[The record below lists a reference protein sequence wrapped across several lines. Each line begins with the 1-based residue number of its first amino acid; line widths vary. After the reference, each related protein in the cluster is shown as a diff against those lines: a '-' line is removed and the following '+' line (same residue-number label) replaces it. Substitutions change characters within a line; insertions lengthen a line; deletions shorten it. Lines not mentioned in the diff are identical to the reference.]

1 MVAEGEAVAVE
12 DAVMP
17 SSGSEEKVMV
27 AGESSAVEESGE
39 ELVDRREVLVADH
52 PRKRTE
58 NIVCNS
64 DGAEALNCSFVG
76 SLQDA

>member
-1 MVAEGEAVAVE
+1 MAEGGAVAAE

-17 SSGSEEKVMV
+17 SSGSEEEAIV
-27 AGESSAVEESGE
+27 ARELSAVEEGGD
-39 ELVDRREVLVADH
+39 ELVDRRGVLVADH
-52 PRKRTE
+52 PRKGSD
-58 NIVCNS
+58 IVCNS